1 MKDFPVFPTEFGI
14 ASLVLKEIPYR
25 GEAYIIIQ
33 DTQQPEELLK
43 ECISFCRMCGA
54 EKVYARG
61 HEITTRYPL
70 LCGIVQM
77 RGEIFVDESKVEH
90 LWPVTEETVSRWR
103 QLMNERLRGV
113 DNARTLEKKDEQEI
127 LNCGGGYFIH
137 HDGELLGAGWLFD
150 GELKLLASCKKGAGE
165 RVCHTLFSAVPQ
177 RQIKLEVASTN
188 EKAIRLYEKLGFV
201 AVAEL
206 WRWYR
211 VL

>member
-1 MKDFPVFPTEFGI
+1 
-14 ASLVLKEIPYR
+14 
-25 GEAYIIIQ
+25 
-33 DTQQPEELLK
+33 
-43 ECISFCRMCGA
+43 
-54 EKVYARG
+54 
-61 HEITTRYPL
+61 
-70 LCGIVQM
+70 
-77 RGEIFVDESKVEH
+77 
-90 LWPVTEETVSRWR
+90 
-103 QLMNERLRGV
+103 MNERLRGV

-127 LNCGGGYFIH
+127 LNCGGGYFVH
-137 HDGELLGAGWLFD
+137 RDGELLGAGWLFD